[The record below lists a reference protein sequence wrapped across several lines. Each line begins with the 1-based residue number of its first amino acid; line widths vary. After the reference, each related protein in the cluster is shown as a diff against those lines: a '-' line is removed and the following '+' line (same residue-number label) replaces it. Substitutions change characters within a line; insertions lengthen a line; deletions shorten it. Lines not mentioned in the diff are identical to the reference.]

1 MPKAPPCSQHEPP
14 AHSLVTRKTGTTF
27 CRKKPVRKAKA
38 TVTAASPVKKVRKTR
53 SNKGV
58 KRGARRGLKPTAAN
72 TNKGKFL
79 VALKFK
85 LKNTRNNNRLNNV
98 NLNGNPLFTEAN
110 KNILRKTK
118 VPTKKEISNY
128 MGNENRYTTYLEN
141 LYAYGNLGFVPPVKN
156 YKNGTVR
163 YVLEPSTQFP
173 NVKSIKNNLKNSRT
187 GLSNG
192 TWGAG
197 PGSHGVYPVKL
208 SNGSLAELG
217 VINFNNVNVKKL

>member
-1 MPKAPPCSQHEPP
+1 MPKAPPCSQYEPP
-14 AHSLVTRKTGTTF
+14 AHTLVTRKTGTTF

-58 KRGARRGLKPTAAN
+58 KRGARG
-72 TNKGKFL
+72 GSKFL

-85 LKNTRNNNRLNNV
+85 LKDTRNNNRLNNV
-98 NLNGNPLFTEAN
+98 NLNGNPLFTGAN
-110 KNILRKTK
+110 KNIIRKTK

-163 YVLEPSTQFP
+163 YMLEQSNKFP
-173 NVKSIKNNLKNSRT
+173 NVKSIKNNLKTSRT
-187 GLSNG
+187 GLGNG